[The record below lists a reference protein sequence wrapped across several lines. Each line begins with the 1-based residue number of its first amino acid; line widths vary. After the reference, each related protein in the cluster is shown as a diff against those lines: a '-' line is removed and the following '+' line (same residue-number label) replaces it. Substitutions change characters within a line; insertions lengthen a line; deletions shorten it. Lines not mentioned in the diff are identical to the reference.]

1 MNERIRER
9 RAGGMTMG
17 GRNEGRWEVEKT
29 EAVKEGGT
37 AQDIRCKLGKEASW
51 EKGNQRST
59 KEENQTIEKQKQKLL
74 LRPF

>member
-29 EAVKEGGT
+29 EAVKEGST
-37 AQDIRCKLGKEASW
+37 EEWLAAQDIRSKLEKAASW
-51 EKGNQRST
+51 EKGNQRRT
-59 KEENQTIEKQKQKLL
+59 KEENRTTV
-74 LRPF
+74 RP